1 MKCRSI
7 PICIKSVSVSVP
19 CKYSSMDQRSNYSI
33 AAVCIVAIN
42 KRSTA
47 PSSIM
52 PPRTRSKQNKAS
64 RFRKEAAPK
73 RNLTAR
79 ATRRAQPAEC
89 WLEWTSSAWL
99 RRAHNSKC
107 WSCLGNEFSDWVM
120 EWRRTPDPPRR
131 YTYIHIYTRSWM
143 NMLVASFWDWGLG

>member
-7 PICIKSVSVSVP
+7 PPIYIKSVSVSVP

-79 ATRRAQPAEC
+79 ATRRAQPADEC
-89 WLEWTSSAWL
+89 WRERTRIWFGRIHRGCWKGEHHNWKSQERGRTHLTL
-99 RRAHNSKC
+99 ITQRIRRSILQIRRSWSKN
-107 WSCLGNEFSDWVM
+107 LPNII
-120 EWRRTPDPPRR
+120 PRR
-131 YTYIHIYTRSWM
+131 K
-143 NMLVASFWDWGLG
+143 